1 MREFLILQGRSPQIR
16 SSGCLQTPHMLV
28 LVMELGGN
36 TRHQRQ
42 FVHGRFSRGLPI
54 NLLAIKNK

>member
-1 MREFLILQGRSPQIR
+1 LILQGRSPQIR